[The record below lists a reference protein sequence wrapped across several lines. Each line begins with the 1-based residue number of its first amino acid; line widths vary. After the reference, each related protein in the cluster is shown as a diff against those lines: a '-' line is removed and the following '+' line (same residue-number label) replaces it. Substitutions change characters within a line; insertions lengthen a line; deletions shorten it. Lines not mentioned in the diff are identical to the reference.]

1 MSSNATAKIELIL
14 EGLGCANCA
23 NKIEAQTNQLDS
35 VSSAVMN
42 FVTKKL
48 TIITQDNADD
58 EAVITKVKQIV
69 KKLEPDVIVNR
80 MPVGTKKKTSRHSD
94 DHDHGH
100 GHSHDHSHDE
110 EGRKSWKKEIRL
122 GIGVVV
128 FAMAVLTSLPFYWEL
143 ATFLLAYVLIGGDVL
158 LKFVRNLRNGQLFDE
173 NFLMSVATIGAFAVQ
188 EFPEG
193 VAVMLFYQT
202 GEYMQDLAVN
212 RSRKSIKALM
222 DIKPDYAN
230 IKLGNDVR
238 KVSPDEVAVGDI
250 IIVKPG
256 ERVPLDGKVID
267 GVSMLD
273 TSALTGESVPREV
286 AEGDVILSGFVNKNG
301 LLTVEVTKEFGEST
315 VAKILDLV
323 QNAGSKKAP
332 TENFITKF
340 ARYYT
345 PAVVFAAVALAVIPP
360 LVMADATFSEWVYRA
375 LVFLVISCP
384 CALVISIPLSFFGGI
399 GGASRNGILI
409 KGGNFLE
416 ALNQVDTVVF
426 DKTGTLTKGTFK
438 VSDIQVQPGVDHI
451 DERALLRYA
460 AYAESYSNHPIA
472 TSIMKAYGE
481 QIQQDEIE
489 QYEEVAGHGIK
500 ITMAGQQIAVGN
512 GRLMEREG
520 IEYSSVSA
528 TGTVVYVAIDQRYMG
543 YIVIA
548 DEIKEDSAAAIQGL
562 KAAGVKKVVM
572 LTGDRASVAND
583 VAAQL
588 GVDQVYAELL
598 PDQKV
603 EKIEMLEQQ
612 KSEKGKMVFVGDGI
626 NDAPVLARVDI
637 GVAMGGL
644 GSDAAIEAADIVI
657 MTDEPI
663 KLVKA
668 MAIAKKT
675 RRIVWQNIVFALGVK
690 GIVLLLGAYGM
701 AAMWEAVFADVG
713 VALIAIFNAMRVM
726 KS

>member
-58 EAVITKVKQIV
+58 EAIITKVKQIV

-80 MPVGTKKKTSRHSD
+80 VSAGTKKKINRHAD

-100 GHSHDHSHDE
+100 SHSHDHGRDE

-122 GIGVVV
+122 GIGVAV
-128 FAMAVLTSLPFYWEL
+128 FAVAVLTSLPFYWEL

-193 VAVMLFYQT
+193 VAVMLFYQA

-267 GVSMLD
+267 GTSMLD

-345 PAVVFAAVALAVIPP
+345 PAVVFAAVALAVVPP

-438 VSDIQVQPGVDHI
+438 VSDIQVQSGVDHI
-451 DERALLRYA
+451 DEHALLRYA

-472 TSIMKAYGE
+472 TSIMKAYGAP
-481 QIQQDEIE
+481 IQQDEIE

-512 GRLMEREG
+512 GRLMERED
-520 IEYSSVSA
+520 IEYPSVSA
-528 TGTVVYVAIDQRYMG
+528 TGTVVHVAIDQQYIG

-657 MTDEPI
+657 MTDEPA

-668 MAIAKKT
+668 IAIAKKT
-675 RRIVWQNIVFALGVK
+675 RRIVWQNIAFALGVK
-690 GIVLLLGAYGM
+690 GIVLVLGAYGM